1 MFVAKYVSQVMT
13 KVQKEFQDVR
23 DELAAIAIGC
33 ASLPDKAVKPRPLG
47 VDISR

>member
-1 MFVAKYVSQVMT
+1 MT

-33 ASLPDKAVKPRPLG
+33 ASLPDKAVKPVL
-47 VDISR
+47 